1 MNEKIIILILL
12 TAHFL
17 GDYYFQSDRVAKEKS
32 KNFKQFISH
41 CFAYSFFMFIT
52 PVLFVG
58 FKLVWISFYLS
69 VAHFIVDLI
78 KRIYDRKNKN
88 KFKIY
93 ILDQILH
100 IVSIIFVTIF
110 LSDAK
115 SLEITGFL
123 IKILNVFGLDFLS
136 FVKIILSAL
145 IIIKPASVTIRL
157 ILDKYQ
163 PKNIQ
168 TFNEGLQNAGNL
180 IGMLERMIILLFL
193 AFNHFSAVGFVLTA
207 KSIARYEKIT
217 KIPEFSE
224 YYLLG
229 TLLSSLIVILV
240 RYTILIF

>member
-1 MNEKIIILILL
+1 MNEKSIIMIFLI
-12 TAHFL
+12 AHFF

-32 KNFKQFISH
+32 KNFKQFIYH
-41 CFAYSFFMFIT
+41 CLTYSFFMFMT
-52 PVLFVG
+52 PGVLIG

-78 KRIYDRKNKN
+78 KRIYDRKSRN

-100 IVSIIFVTIF
+100 IVSIIFVAIF

-115 SLEITGFL
+115 SVEITGFL

-136 FVKIILSAL
+136 FVKIILSSL

-163 PKNIQ
+163 LKNIQ

-180 IGMLERMIILLFL
+180 IGILERMIILLFL